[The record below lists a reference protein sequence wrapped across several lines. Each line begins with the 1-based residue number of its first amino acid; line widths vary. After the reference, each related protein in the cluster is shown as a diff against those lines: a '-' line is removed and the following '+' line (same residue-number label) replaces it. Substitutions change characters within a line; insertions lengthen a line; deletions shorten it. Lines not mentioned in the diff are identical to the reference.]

1 MTGRNKHV
9 FHSNPVDRN
18 NGFGFTKMEI
28 MIVVAVIGAFFLAG
42 AIFLTLTSRSAYDIT
57 AKHDLQEFADFQVYY
72 FKLTNRCLGQ
82 QGQSIRNDGIT
93 SDIEIENY
101 TVSEGVC
108 ITIVS
113 GDPMKPNDPDNPYII
128 QAKHEKS
135 DTVYEYNFQTGKM
148 IER

>member
-1 MTGRNKHV
+1 MTGRYKRELQ
-9 FHSNPVDRN
+9 SNRMKLQS
-18 NGFGFTKMEI
+18 GYGFTKKEI
-28 MIVVAVIGAFFLAG
+28 IIVAAVITAFFIAG
-42 AIFLTLTSRSAYDIT
+42 VFFLTITSRSAYDIT
-57 AKHDLQEFADFQVYY
+57 AKHDLQEFADFQEYY
-72 FKLTNRCLGQ
+72 FKLTGRCLGQ
-82 QGQSIRNDGIT
+82 QGQSIRNDGIK

-108 ITIVS
+108 ITIIA
-113 GDPMKPNDPDNPYII
+113 GDPLNPNDLDNPFTI

>member
-1 MTGRNKHV
+1 MTGRNKYV
-9 FHSNPVDRN
+9 FHSNQLN
-18 NGFGFTKMEI
+18 QKKSYGFTKMEI
-28 MIVVAVIGAFFLAG
+28 IIVVSVISAFFIAG
-42 AIFLTLTSRSAYDIT
+42 AIFLTITSRSAYDIT
-57 AKHDLQEFADFQVYY
+57 AKHDLQEFADFQAYY

-82 QGQSIRNDGIT
+82 QGQSIRNDGIK

-101 TVSEGVC
+101 TVSEGIC

-113 GDPMKPNDPDNPYII
+113 GDPMKPNDPDNPYVI
-128 QAKHEKS
+128 QGKHEKS

>member
-1 MTGRNKHV
+1 MTAGNKQTINSAHREY
-9 FHSNPVDRN
+9 P
-18 NGFGFTKMEI
+18 GGYGFTTMELV
-28 MIVVAVIGAFFLAG
+28 IVIAVIGAFFIAG
-42 AIFLTLTSRSAYDIT
+42 AVFLTITSRSAYDIT

-82 QGQSIRNDGIT
+82 QGESIRNDGVE

-113 GDPMKPNDPDNPYII
+113 GDPMNPNNPDNPYII
-128 QAKHEKS
+128 QARHEKS
-135 DTVYEYNFQTGKM
+135 DTVYEYNFQSGKM

>member
-1 MTGRNKHV
+1 MTGRKKRV
-9 FHSNPVDRN
+9 FNWNPVN
-18 NGFGFTKMEI
+18 QNSGSGFTKMEI
-28 MIVVAVIGAFFLAG
+28 IIVAAVIGAFFVAG
-42 AIFLTLTSRSAYDIT
+42 AIFLTITSRSAYDIT
-57 AKHDLQEFADFQVYY
+57 AKHDLQEFADFQAYY

-82 QGQSIRNDGIT
+82 QGQSIRNDGIK
-93 SDIEIENY
+93 SDIDIENY

-113 GDPMKPNDPDNPYII
+113 GDPMKPNDPDNPFII
-128 QAKHEKS
+128 QGKHEKS